1 MHFTVRMVALVGV
14 VMVMAVVVAI
24 PQDTSIRSIAKEN
37 FPEMDNW
44 IDRLYVDKIKGYNKN
59 ARPVLD
65 HTHNTTVTMA
75 MSLKNIDMDDEK
87 QEFILNAWSI
97 MYWKDELLEWNPMD
111 YMNLKNIHFDDED
124 VWLPDIR
131 LYNSATGYDAHPFGS
146 VPVLVTYDGNAVW
159 FPPTHIVVRCDMDLS
174 EWPKDEHEC
183 LVRLGSWAHHGDQID
198 MQVQGGQHAGVMTDT
213 LEENNRWKLLHVSAN
228 RTYTKLDGHNPY
240 VEVDFVF
247 RVQRQARTQAT
258 YVTQT
263 TLAVVVV
270 VLVSYVL
277 PLQRL
282 LTRLLMHLFS
292 LALLIICF
300 FALFA
305 ILPATGGPVPLVV
318 RYYSG
323 SIILTT
329 LSLLATIFLTTRPCC
344 CCWGSCCSS
353 SSSKL
358 ARTLRTPYNHL
369 DETLEEEVEE
379 QRRPR
384 AAQLNEAEGST
395 SRYIRLQDDAEQGG
409 TKVDQIT
416 SHQFILIINY
426 LLMALFTIAFVVDYV
441 VLRNVML

>member
-24 PQDTSIRSIAKEN
+24 PQG
-37 FPEMDNW
+37 W
-44 IDRLYVDKIKGYNKN
+44 C
-59 ARPVLD
+59 
-65 HTHNTTVTMA
+65 
-75 MSLKNIDMDDEK
+75 DD
-87 QEFILNAWSI
+87 I
-97 MYWKDELLEWNPMD
+97 
-111 YMNLKNIHFDDED
+111 
-124 VWLPDIR
+124 
-131 LYNSATGYDAHPFGS
+131 
-146 VPVLVTYDGNAVW
+146 GN
-159 FPPTHIVVRCDMDLS
+159 
-174 EWPKDEHEC
+174 
-183 LVRLGSWAHHGDQID
+183 
-198 MQVQGGQHAGVMTDT
+198 
-213 LEENNRWKLLHVSAN
+213 
-228 RTYTKLDGHNPY
+228 
-240 VEVDFVF
+240 
-247 RVQRQARTQAT
+247 
-258 YVTQT
+258 
-263 TLAVVVV
+263 AVVVV